1 MVLINLL
8 AIGAII
14 AVYFIDEDVC
24 ISMYHGLSFLNVVLV
39 SFLGFSFC
47 YIYSFSYESFKYN
60 FYPNYLQNLG
70 KIFKKFIQD
79 YMLFLN
85 FEDNIK
91 NLSHLVKNA
100 KPKNKM

>member
-1 MVLINLL
+1 MVFINLL
-8 AIGAII
+8 AVGGIIG
-14 AVYFIDEDVC
+14 VYFIDNEICV
-24 ISMYHGLSFLNVVLV
+24 SMYHGLSFLNVVLT

-47 YIYSFSYESFKYN
+47 YIYFFTYRSFKYN

-70 KIFKKFIQD
+70 KKFKKFID
-79 YMLFLN
+79 EYMLFLN

-91 NLSHLVKNA
+91 NITYLIKNA